1 MGQRELMTRWVLL
14 FAGVGWGI
22 TIWFVIVPWSL
33 ASEALRVMGAGAL
46 PHDPFVEYWLRVN
59 GLIFASLGAGF
70 LWMSFRLRSCAS
82 FVLPA
87 SLFHLVVGMGSV
99 ILAISAGLEPSK
111 NPTLIAEVVFSLTI
125 GVVLF
130 VLRNWRELDGGEIA
144 LP

>member
-1 MGQRELMTRWVLL
+1 
-14 FAGVGWGI
+14 
-22 TIWFVIVPWSL
+22 
-33 ASEALRVMGAGAL
+33 
-46 PHDPFVEYWLRVN
+46 
-59 GLIFASLGAGF
+59 
-70 LWMSFRLRSCAS
+70 MSFRLRSCAS
-82 FVLPA
+82 LVLPA